1 MVTQIRFLSLRHV
14 AVAAAA
20 ACCAATASA
29 QSSAADAAPAAP
41 AAAGTRS
48 AGTVVITGNPL
59 GHEDAA
65 APATVLTGDQLLLQR
80 GSSIGETLQQMPGVG
95 TSYFGPNANRP
106 TIRGQ
111 DGDRI
116 RVLSNAGA
124 SLDASS
130 LSFDHAVPIDP
141 LVVERLEVLRGPA
154 ALLYG
159 GSAVGGVVNAIDN
172 RIPRRA
178 MDGLSGAMELRAG
191 GAADERGGSALL
203 ETGSDRY
210 GLHVDA
216 FKRRTDDLRVPAFDR
231 PLDGGGSERRTR
243 IVNSGSDAEGGA
255 VGGSLLWKDGY
266 AGASI
271 DTYRNVYGTVAEE
284 DVLIHMRRDKVSLA
298 GEWRALP
305 GPLQTVRAQAAYTD
319 YEHKEVEGD
328 GTVGTT
334 FTNRGTDLR
343 VEAVQRPLS
352 VGGGQL
358 EGTWGLQAESARFS
372 ALGEEAFVPSTRT
385 RQAALFGL
393 QEWRPSAAWT
403 WRAGLRAE
411 RVNVS
416 SAGDSDSGVPRFGP
430 ATERSFTPGS
440 ASAGASWQASNVWRF
455 SGSLSY
461 TERAPTSYELFANGL
476 HAATAT
482 FERGDVD
489 QRKERGR
496 HVEVG
501 AAWASHDSALELNL
515 FHSRFANYIALANT
529 GQSETDDEG
538 ATHPVY
544 AFEGVRA
551 RLQGF
556 ELQAHHH
563 LTESLKLSGQVALTR
578 GDDLTN
584 NQPLPRLAPLKASVG
599 LDWTQDPWG
608 AGLQVEHAARQS
620 RVPADDTPT
629 PSWTM
634 VNANL
639 TWRQMLGQA
648 EALWFLKLQNL
659 GNELAYNSGT
669 TSTVR
674 WLAPLPGRSVMAGVR
689 VRF

>member
-1 MVTQIRFLSLRHV
+1 V
-14 AVAAAA
+14 ATAAVCGTAA
-20 ACCAATASA
+20 ASA
-29 QSSAADAAPAAP
+29 QSTATDTAVAPATP
-41 AAAGTRS
+41 S
-48 AGTVVITGNPL
+48 AGTIVITGNPL

-65 APATVLTGDQLLLQR
+65 APANVLTGDELLLQR
-80 GSSIGETLQQMPGVG
+80 GSSIGETLQRMPGVG
-95 TSYFGPNANRP
+95 SSYFGPNANRP

-124 SLDASS
+124 SIDVSA

-141 LVVERLEVLRGPA
+141 LVIERLEVLRGPA

-178 MDGLSGAMELRAG
+178 MDGLSGAVELRAG

-203 ETGSDRY
+203 ETGNDRF
-210 GLHVDA
+210 GLHADA

-243 IVNSGSDAEGGA
+243 IVNSASDAEGGS
-255 VGGSLLWKDGY
+255 VGGSLLWKDGF

-271 DTYRNVYGTVAEE
+271 DTYRNTYGTVAEE
-284 DVLIHMRRDKVSLA
+284 DVHIRMRRDKLSLA

-319 YEHKEVEGD
+319 YEHQEVAGD

-334 FTNRGTDLR
+334 FNNRGTDLR
-343 VEAVQRPLS
+343 VEAVQRPLDL
-352 VGGGQL
+352 GQGQL

-393 QEWRPSAAWT
+393 QEWRPSEAWR
-403 WRAGLRAE
+403 WKAGVRAE
-411 RVNVS
+411 RVQVD
-416 SAGDSDSGVPRFGP
+416 SAGDTGGVPRFGAP
-430 ATERSFTPGS
+430 VERSFSPRS
-440 ASAGASWQASNVWRF
+440 ASAGGSWQASELWRF
-455 SGSLSY
+455 SGSVSY
-461 TERAPTSYELFANGL
+461 TERAPTSYELYAHGL
-476 HAATAT
+476 HAATGSI
-482 FERGDVD
+482 EHGDVD
-489 QRKERGR
+489 QAKERGR
-496 HVEVG
+496 HVELG

-515 FHSRFANYIALANT
+515 FHSRFARYIALAAT
-529 GQSETDDEG
+529 GDSETDADG
-538 ATHPVY
+538 VAHPVY

-551 RLQGF
+551 RLYGF
-556 ELQAHHH
+556 ELQGHHH
-563 LTESLKLSGQVALTR
+563 LTPGLKLNGQVALTR
-578 GDDLTN
+578 GDDLTHGR
-584 NQPLPRLAPLKASVG
+584 PLPRLAPLKASVG
-599 LDWTQDPWG
+599 LDWAQGPWG
-608 AGLQVEHAARQS
+608 AGAQVEHAARQS

-634 VNANL
+634 LNANL
-639 TWRQMLGQA
+639 SWRQPLGEA

-659 GNELAYNSGT
+659 GDRLAYNAGT
-669 TSTVR
+669 IGTVR

-689 VRF
+689 LRF